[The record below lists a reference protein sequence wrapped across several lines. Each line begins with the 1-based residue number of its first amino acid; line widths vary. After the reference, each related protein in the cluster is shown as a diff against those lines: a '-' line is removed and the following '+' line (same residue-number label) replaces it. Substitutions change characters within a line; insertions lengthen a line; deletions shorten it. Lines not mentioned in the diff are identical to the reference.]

1 MTDVQHEKF
10 AKLMCEIETLEDQAI
25 ELEASGTNSEKLKT
39 LLEEL
44 GEARKK
50 LARLSDG
57 CGPGRSPGA

>member
-10 AKLMCEIETLEDQAI
+10 ARLMREIEELEDKVATM
-25 ELEASGTNSEKLKT
+25 ESSGVEPAKFKK

-44 GEARKK
+44 AEARKK

-57 CGPGRSPGA
+57 CGPGRSN

>member
-10 AKLMCEIETLEDQAI
+10 AKLMGEIETLEAKVDK
-25 ELEASGTNSEKLKT
+25 LETSGVDPAKFKT

-44 GEARKK
+44 AEARKK

-57 CGPGRSPGA
+57 CGPGKTPGA